1 MTPLKVLYLIE
12 GLDCSGKKTT
22 AKQVESWFKEQGYS
36 VRICIGPLFAPLERL
51 DDFLVSL
58 TYRRTPRLL
67 LKLRKKLYLHA
78 PILDAELWRP
88 DRDADIVLKV
98 SSSYRTWGR
107 AVVEGD
113 TAMSS
118 FFEKHRRS
126 LVRYSGAV
134 ILEASFDERL
144 KRHRKMFASGL
155 TQKTEGKRFLEGDE
169 TLFGRWNGVMIDLM
183 RRDIQNIL
191 VIDTTGADG
200 DLISHQII
208 EEIGKL
214 LCTAL

>member
-22 AKQVESWFKEQGYS
+22 AKRVESWFKEQGYS
-36 VRICIGPLFAPLERL
+36 IRICIGPLFAPLQRL

-58 TYRRTPRLL
+58 TYRRSPKPL
-67 LKLRKKLYLHA
+67 LKLRKKLYLYA
-78 PILDAELWRP
+78 PILDAALWRI

-98 SSSYRTWGR
+98 SSSYRTWAR

-113 TAMSS
+113 TAMSG

-134 ILEASFDERL
+134 VLEAAFDERL
-144 KRHRKMFASGL
+144 RRHRGMFASGL
-155 TQKTEGKRFLEGDE
+155 TQKTEGKRFLGRDE
-169 TLFGRWNGVMIDLM
+169 ALFWRWNSIMIDLM
-183 RRDIQNIL
+183 RRDIQNVL

-200 DLISHQII
+200 DLISRQII
-208 EEIGKL
+208 EEIGRL

>member
-22 AKQVESWFKEQGYS
+22 AKRVESWFKEQGYS
-36 VRICIGPLFAPLERL
+36 VRICIGPLFAPLQRL

-58 TYRRTPRLL
+58 TYRRSPKPL
-67 LKLRKKLYLHA
+67 LKLRKKLYLYA
-78 PILDAELWRP
+78 PILDAALWRI

-98 SSSYRTWGR
+98 SSSYRTWAR

-113 TAMSS
+113 TAMSG

-126 LVRYSGAV
+126 LVRYSGA
-134 ILEASFDERL
+134 A
-144 KRHRKMFASGL
+144 
-155 TQKTEGKRFLEGDE
+155 
-169 TLFGRWNGVMIDLM
+169 LFWRWNSIMIDLM
-183 RRDIQNIL
+183 RRDIQNVL

-200 DLISHQII
+200 DLISRQII
-208 EEIGKL
+208 EEIGRL